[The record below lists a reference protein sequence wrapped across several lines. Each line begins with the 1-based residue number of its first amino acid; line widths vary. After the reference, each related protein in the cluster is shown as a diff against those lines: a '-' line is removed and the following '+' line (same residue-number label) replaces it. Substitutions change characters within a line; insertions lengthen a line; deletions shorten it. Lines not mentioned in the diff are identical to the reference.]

1 MSVILLVSSLQVM
14 AISAHENMNLIALGY
29 KDGTV
34 QLLKGNITRDRASRQ
49 VIIHREEKA
58 GVYITG

>member
-1 MSVILLVSSLQVM
+1 
-14 AISAHENMNLIALGY
+14 MNLIAVGY

-49 VIIHREEKA
+49 RIIHQETEA
-58 GVYITG
+58 GVYITGQYTIVHVSIL